1 MPEERRDD
9 GEGAK
14 GGQRLKLVTGGHC
27 LMFFFGFH
35 LCLRG
40 FLQNAHHFE
49 TARRL
54 RKGE

>member
-27 LMFFFGFH
+27 LMFF
-35 LCLRG
+35 LNWIITLYIIY
-40 FLQNAHHFE
+40 N
-49 TARRL
+49 
-54 RKGE
+54 